1 MKITC
6 LAENTS
12 NCAEVGC
19 EHGLSLYIQTETHN
33 ILFDMGQSDLFFQN
47 SQKLGVDISAVD
59 IAILSHGHYD
69 HGGGLEKFFEVNS
82 SAQVY
87 ISRYAFEEHYNGAD
101 KYIGLAPM
109 LKNSSRFI
117 YTDKKTVIDNS
128 LTLFSASDVIKKR
141 NETSQGLNVKR
152 NGELVPDDF
161 IHEQYLMIEKNG
173 KRILISGC
181 SHNVV
186 IDIAQSFKQSVL
198 IGGFHFSKLE
208 LDSGLADRARILNDF
223 DCEYYTCHCT
233 GVEQYEYMKK
243 YMKKLNYIS
252 AGQSIIL

>member
-181 SHNVV
+181 SHNGV
-186 IDIAQSFKQSVL
+186 IDIAQSFKPSVL

-208 LDSGLADRARILNDF
+208 LDSGLADRASILNGF
-223 DCEYYTCHCT
+223 ECEYYTCHCT
-233 GVEQYEYMKK
+233 GAEQYEYMKK
-243 YMKKLNYIS
+243 HMKKLNYIS